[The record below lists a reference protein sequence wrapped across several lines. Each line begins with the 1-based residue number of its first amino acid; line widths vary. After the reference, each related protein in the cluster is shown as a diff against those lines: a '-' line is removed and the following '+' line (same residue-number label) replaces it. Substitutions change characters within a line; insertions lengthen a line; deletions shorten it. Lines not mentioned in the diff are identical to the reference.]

1 MTVLLSLLLA
11 SFSTTAFACE
21 IEVTKTMHERLAG
34 PGLGCLET
42 YFESRNLAEISLGEN
57 EHNGTPYLFKDPMD
71 MTFDEHILIRLPS
84 ISTPLGK
91 EKRKSVAQSI
101 FRTYLKSLK
110 FNGESCHLQLYS
122 DEKILGLD
130 DFIDFERSLSNQPGS
145 RIMLTKDDVSNPSW
159 KLTCGNLENEKVVK
173 EGKYFFLFVD
183 LYENT
188 DPLKLKDHLS
198 YYLFSLR

>member
-1 MTVLLSLLLA
+1 MTALLSLLFA
-11 SFSTTAFACE
+11 SLSTSAFACE

-34 PGLGCLET
+34 PGLGCVET
-42 YFESRNLAEISLGEN
+42 YFETRNLAEISLGEN
-57 EHNGTPYLFKDPMD
+57 EHNGTPYIFKDPMD
-71 MTFDEHILIRLPS
+71 MTFDEHILIRLPYA
-84 ISTPLGK
+84 STPLGK

-110 FNGESCHLQLYS
+110 FNGEPCQLQLYS
-122 DEKILGLD
+122 GEKVLSLD
-130 DFIDFERSLSNQPGS
+130 DFMDFERSLSDQPGS

-159 KLTCGNLENEKVVK
+159 KLTCGNLDSAKVVK

-183 LYENT
+183 VYENT
-188 DPLKLKDHLS
+188 NPLKLKDHLA